1 LEWRGVRW
9 SGVEWSGVERRG
21 EERRGEERRGEERR
35 GEERR
40 GEERRGEERRGEE
53 KYYLTRTGENETVE
67 LRGLNFMECSG
78 QKLHVAVGKE
88 MEWRGGK

>member
-1 LEWRGVRW
+1 MEIKELEWRGVRW
-9 SGVEWSGVERRG
+9 SGLEWSGVEWRG

-35 GEERR
+35 GV
-40 GEERRGEERRGEE
+40 E

>member
-1 LEWRGVRW
+1 M
-9 SGVEWSGVERRG
+9 ERRG
-21 EERRGEERRGEERR
+21 VTWVKDERR

-53 KYYLTRTGENETVE
+53 KFFLSRTGENETVE

>member
-1 LEWRGVRW
+1 MEIKEQ
-9 SGVEWSGVERRG
+9 EWSGVDWSG

-35 GEERR
+35 GV
-40 GEERRGEERRGEE
+40 E

>member
-1 LEWRGVRW
+1 MEIKELEWRGVRW
-9 SGVEWSGVERRG
+9 SGLEWSGVEWSG
-21 EERRGEERRGEERR
+21 A
-35 GEERR
+35 ERR

>member
-1 LEWRGVRW
+1 MEIKEQEWSGVRW
-9 SGVEWSGVERRG
+9 SGVEWSGVEWSGVEWSG
-21 EERRGEERRGEERR
+21 EERRGEERG
-35 GEERR
+35 
-40 GEERRGEERRGEE
+40 GEE

>member
-1 LEWRGVRW
+1 MEW
-9 SGVEWSGVERRG
+9 SGVEWSGVEWSG
-21 EERRGEERRGEERR
+21 AQ
-35 GEERR
+35 
-40 GEERRGEERRGEE
+40 RRGEERRGEE

>member
-1 LEWRGVRW
+1 MEIKELEWRGVRW
-9 SGVEWSGVERRG
+9 SGVEWS
-21 EERRGEERRGEERR
+21 
-35 GEERR
+35 
-40 GEERRGEERRGEE
+40 GEERRGEE

>member
-1 LEWRGVRW
+1 MEWSGVER
-9 SGVEWSGVERRG
+9 SGVEWSGAQ
-21 EERRGEERRGEERR
+21 
-35 GEERR
+35 
-40 GEERRGEERRGEE
+40 RRGEERRGEE

>member
-1 LEWRGVRW
+1 MEIKELEWRGVRW
-9 SGVEWSGVERRG
+9 SGVEWSGVERS
-21 EERRGEERRGEERR
+21 
-35 GEERR
+35 

>member
-1 LEWRGVRW
+1 MEIKELEWRGVRW
-9 SGVEWSGVERRG
+9 SGVEWSGVEWSG
-21 EERRGEERRGEERR
+21 VEWSAAERSAA
-35 GEERR
+35 
-40 GEERRGEERRGEE
+40 ERRGEE

>member
-1 LEWRGVRW
+1 MEIKEQEW
-9 SGVEWSGVERRG
+9 SGVEWSG
-21 EERRGEERRGEERR
+21 EERRGK
-35 GEERR
+35 
-40 GEERRGEERRGEE
+40 ERRGEE
-53 KYYLTRTGENETVE
+53 KYYLSRTGENETVE

>member
-1 LEWRGVRW
+1 MEIKELEWRGVRW
-9 SGVEWSGVERRG
+9 SGLEWS
-21 EERRGEERRGEERR
+21 
-35 GEERR
+35 
-40 GEERRGEERRGEE
+40 GEERRGEE
-53 KYYLTRTGENETVE
+53 KYYLTRTGDNETVE

>member
-1 LEWRGVRW
+1 MEIKELEWRGVRW
-9 SGVEWSGVERRG
+9 SGVEWSGVEWSG
-21 EERRGEERRGEERR
+21 AQ
-35 GEERR
+35 
-40 GEERRGEERRGEE
+40 RRGEERRGEE

>member
-1 LEWRGVRW
+1 MEIKELEWRGVRW
-9 SGVEWSGVERRG
+9 SGVEGSGVERS
-21 EERRGEERRGEERR
+21 
-35 GEERR
+35 

>member
-1 LEWRGVRW
+1 MEIKELEWRGVRW
-9 SGVEWSGVERRG
+9 SGLEW
-21 EERRGEERRGEERR
+21 
-35 GEERR
+35 R

>member
-1 LEWRGVRW
+1 MEIKELEWRGVRW
-9 SGVEWSGVERRG
+9 SGVEWN
-21 EERRGEERRGEERR
+21 
-35 GEERR
+35 
-40 GEERRGEERRGEE
+40 GEERRGEE

>member
-1 LEWRGVRW
+1 MEIKEQEW
-9 SGVEWSGVERRG
+9 SGVEWTG
-21 EERRGEERRGEERR
+21 EERRGEERRGEVRR
-35 GEERR
+35 GVEI
-40 GEERRGEERRGEE
+40 
-53 KYYLTRTGENETVE
+53 YYLTSTGENETVE

>member
-1 LEWRGVRW
+1 M
-9 SGVEWSGVERRG
+9 EWS
-21 EERRGEERRGEERR
+21 
-35 GEERR
+35 
-40 GEERRGEERRGEE
+40 GEERRGEE